1 MTVAHRGAADIQG
14 GDMTEAAEE
23 KIVVVATHGAED
35 PERATLP
42 FVVANA
48 ALAMDVK
55 AVICLQGN
63 AVTLAVKG
71 GGDAVSAGGFPPLKE
86 LMASYFAQGGQL
98 LLCTPCIK
106 SRNIT
111 ADMVVEGASAVAAG
125 RVVTEC
131 LESKAVLNY

>member
-1 MTVAHRGAADIQG
+1 MTG
-14 GDMTEAAEE
+14 TAEE
-23 KIVVVATHGAED
+23 KIVVISTHGAED
-35 PERATLP
+35 AERATLP

-71 GGDAVSAGGFPPLKE
+71 GADAVSAAGFPPLKE
-86 LMASYFAQGGQL
+86 LMASYFAQGGEL

-111 ADMVVEGASAVAAG
+111 TDMLVEKAAAIAAG

>member
-1 MTVAHRGAADIQG
+1 MTG
-14 GDMTEAAEE
+14 TAEE
-23 KIVVVATHGAED
+23 KIVIISTHGAED
-35 PERATLP
+35 AERATLP

-71 GGDAVSAGGFPPLKE
+71 GADAVGAAGFPPLKE
-86 LMASYFAQGGQL
+86 LMASYFAQGGEL

-111 ADMVVEGASAVAAG
+111 TDMLVEKAAAIAAG